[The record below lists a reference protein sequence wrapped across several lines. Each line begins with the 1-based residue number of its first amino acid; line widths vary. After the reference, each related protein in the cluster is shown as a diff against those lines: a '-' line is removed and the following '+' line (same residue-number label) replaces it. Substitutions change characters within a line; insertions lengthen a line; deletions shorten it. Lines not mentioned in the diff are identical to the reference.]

1 MNLMSRTVRH
11 LPQNRTGLRHPH
23 TQNEQRQLRG
33 LEADVKAND
42 YTINPVN
49 RLHRRLVTSFDDL
62 KASSFAESF
71 FDD

>member
-1 MNLMSRTVRH
+1 MSRTIRH
-11 LPQNRTGLRHPH
+11 LPENSLGLRHPH

-33 LEADVKAND
+33 LEADSKVNN
-42 YTINPVN
+42 YTIYPLN
-49 RLHRRLVTSFDDL
+49 RLHRKLVTSFDDL

>member
-1 MNLMSRTVRH
+1 MSRTTRH
-11 LPQNRTGLRHPH
+11 LPENSLGLRHPH

-33 LEADVKAND
+33 LEADSKANN
-42 YTINPVN
+42 YTIYPLN
-49 RLHRRLVTSFDDL
+49 RLHRKLVSSFDDL

>member
-1 MNLMSRTVRH
+1 MSRTIRH
-11 LPQNRTGLRHPH
+11 LPENSTGLRHPH

-42 YTINPVN
+42 YTVYPLN

-71 FDD
+71 FYD